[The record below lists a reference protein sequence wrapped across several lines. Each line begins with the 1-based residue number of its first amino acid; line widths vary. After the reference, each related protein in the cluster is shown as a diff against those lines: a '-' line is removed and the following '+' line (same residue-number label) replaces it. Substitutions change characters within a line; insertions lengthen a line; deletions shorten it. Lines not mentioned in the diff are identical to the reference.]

1 MVEPIPVTGQRP
13 YTSDMPPERFDWSER
28 QPSQAAPS
36 SGGYAPAGPAP
47 AGLAQAGPP
56 ATPGSPPVNG
66 PPPTGGS
73 AASALVVRTQRSEHT
88 MQPGTVYRV
97 GRDPKS
103 DISMTDSRVS
113 WQHGV
118 FKVAGDKWVFEDVGS
133 TNGTFLGQQKVDRVE
148 ISAEC
153 AVHLGNPDDGTAL
166 CAPGGTGRAQHR
178 HRTGRAHRA
187 RCPRSFG
194 RPRRTPDPRRAHPA
208 NPLGRG
214 CRRFALVVRVFG
226 RIRGTLSRPAA
237 PARRSAAQ
245 PRPLARGRPAAR
257 AGPRRTAVRAP
268 GSSSVR
274 ATGSV
279 SVRTPGRTAV
289 RTPGRTSGRISCCPR
304 AQPAERRPAPDV
316 ADAAAHQVPAHRPGP
331 R

>member
-56 ATPGSPPVNG
+56 ATPGSPAVKG

-153 AVHLGNPDDGTAL
+153 AVHLGNPDDGPVLRCVPQA
-166 CAPGGTGRAQHR
+166 APAGLNIGTVRAAPIAPAPPATPASGSPR
-178 HRTGRAHRA
+178 PGLPRVRPGVPGLRPNPRAPQRA
-187 RCPRSFG
+187 RW
-194 RPRRTPDPRRAHPA
+194 PRRA
-208 NPLGRG
+208 
-214 CRRFALVVRVFG
+214 
-226 RIRGTLSRPAA
+226 RP
-237 PARRSAAQ
+237 S
-245 PRPLARGRPAAR
+245 L
-257 AGPRRTAVRAP
+257 
-268 GSSSVR
+268 
-274 ATGSV
+274 
-279 SVRTPGRTAV
+279 
-289 RTPGRTSGRISCCPR
+289 
-304 AQPAERRPAPDV
+304 RRPALP
-316 ADAAAHQVPAHRPGP
+316 PGP
-331 R
+331 RPPRSPSRSAPHRRTCPRPRLRMCPRLRLRTCPLPDRRMYPRQGLRQ